1 MSEGYRLLAGAVV
14 AVHLVFVLFVVL
26 GGLAVRRWPRLA
38 WIHLPAVAWGIWI
51 EVSGGICP
59 LTPLENHLR
68 QLGSEPGYRGG
79 FVEHYL
85 LPALYPDGLSRAL
98 QVALAVAVLA
108 INTGAYGHLLLRR
121 STS

>member
-1 MSEGYRLLAGAVV
+1 
-14 AVHLVFVLFVVL
+14 VLFVVL

-51 EVSGGICP
+51 EISGGICP

-98 QVALAVAVLA
+98 QMALAVAVLA
-108 INTGAYGHLLLRR
+108 INAGAYGHLLLRR

>member
-1 MSEGYRLLAGAVV
+1 MSDGYRLLAGAVV

-98 QVALAVAVLA
+98 QMALAVAVLA
-108 INTGAYGHLLLRR
+108 INAGAYGHLLLRR